1 MNSCGTRITQT
12 SMAWDGIKRYEF
24 IEGKNKNIQVATQK
38 RIGLVQLA
46 IHKGK
51 LDIQHISRLNL
62 REDVL

>member
-1 MNSCGTRITQT
+1 
-12 SMAWDGIKRYEF
+12 MAWDGIKRYEF